1 MNSNRHNYYTRQTND
16 LEVNTEN
23 VENAYKFFNF
33 HGVGNSSV
41 TELNFEQFEALLLV
55 VLHKRLVL
63 SGNYVMPRVLL
74 TETILE
80 KRALYLIEVLKT
92 YDQMNAGNGIT
103 TENSKMFKTKLKL
116 HFSETCYR

>member
-1 MNSNRHNYYTRQTND
+1 MASITTEFYRTQLNNLVSMNSNRHNYYTRQTND

-23 VENAYKFFNF
+23 VENAYKFFSF

-41 TELNFEQFEALLLV
+41 TELNLEQFGALLLV

-74 TETILE
+74 TETIME
-80 KRALYLIEVLKT
+80 K
-92 YDQMNAGNGIT
+92 
-103 TENSKMFKTKLKL
+103 
-116 HFSETCYR
+116 TCFVFN